1 MYAFAWL
8 EESFSLRLAV
18 TLLHFLWQGAAL
30 ALLVVVAGWL
40 FSRAAAQVRYAVN
53 VTAMLALVCCLPV
66 TFALLVDAHPTVSVV
81 KNSSNHLDGLPVLRY
96 ESGHLDGEG
105 SRPPGD
111 IPSNGSPVGADA
123 ATSMMPHENPALL
136 AAHRIDLDATNG
148 MATSSQLRRWLSP
161 VAPYLIGAY
170 FVGVVMMVFR
180 LATGLWGGHKL

>member
-8 EESFSLRLAV
+8 DESFSLRLAV

-66 TFALLVDAHPTVSVV
+66 TFALLVDSHPTVSVV

-96 ESGHLDGEG
+96 
-105 SRPPGD
+105 
-111 IPSNGSPVGADA
+111 
-123 ATSMMPHENPALL
+123 
-136 AAHRIDLDATNG
+136 
-148 MATSSQLRRWLSP
+148 
-161 VAPYLIGAY
+161 
-170 FVGVVMMVFR
+170 
-180 LATGLWGGHKL
+180 